1 MSEKQILKVKSADY
15 ERIVRVTDSPGVY
28 IDDRF
33 YHDHMG
39 EDTTEKQSFP
49 VNVVAMRIDWI
60 LNRPEGRKFLQT
72 ILQSN
77 KMDLY
82 EVQSL
87 QMLIEYLFKQYKQV
101 IIYRHFPLFVL

>member
-1 MSEKQILKVKSADY
+1 MKVKSADY

-60 LNRPEGRKFLQT
+60 LNRPEGRDVNSSKPFCKAT
-72 ILQSN
+72 RWTFTKS
-77 KMDLY
+77 
-82 EVQSL
+82 SL
-87 QMLIEYLFKQYKQV
+87 S
-101 IIYRHFPLFVL
+101 RC